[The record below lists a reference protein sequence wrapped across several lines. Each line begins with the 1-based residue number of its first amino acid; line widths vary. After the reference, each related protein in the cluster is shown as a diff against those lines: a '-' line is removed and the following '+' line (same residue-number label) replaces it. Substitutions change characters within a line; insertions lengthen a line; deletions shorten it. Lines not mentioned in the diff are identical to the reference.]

1 MKLSELKGEQ
11 AIEVIADLI
20 APVTSIA
27 SDQKNLSIFKKQG
40 SGEQRSKEEV
50 AKEMS
55 EKIPTLLKTHKK
67 DVLDILCAFNPDAK
81 PEEMSVYDIIN
92 GVSDLL
98 SDKDFL
104 SLFLSVVKTEGQKQP
119 TESSAEAEHSE
130 PES

>member
-40 SGEQRSKEEV
+40 SGERSKEEV
-50 AKEMS
+50 AKDLS

-104 SLFLSVVKTEGQKQP
+104 SLFLSVVKTEDRKQP
-119 TESSAEAEHSE
+119 TESSAEQEHSE

>member
-1 MKLSELKGEQ
+1 MKLSELKGER

-27 SDQKNLSIFKKQG
+27 SDQKNLSIFKKQE
-40 SGEQRSKEEV
+40 SGERSKEEV
-50 AKEMS
+50 AKDLS

-104 SLFLSVVKTEGQKQP
+104 SLFLSVVKTEDRKQP

>member
-1 MKLSELKGEQ
+1 MKLSELKGEK

-27 SDQKNLSIFKKQG
+27 SDQKNLSIFKKHG
-40 SGEQRSKEEV
+40 SGERSKEEV

-104 SLFLSVVKTEGQKQP
+104 SLFLSVVKTEDRKQP
-119 TESSAEAEHSE
+119 TESSAEQEHSE

>member
-1 MKLSELKGEQ
+1 MKLSELKGEK

-40 SGEQRSKEEV
+40 SGERSKEEV

-104 SLFLSVVKTEGQKQP
+104 SLFLSVVKTEDRKQP
-119 TESSAEAEHSE
+119 TESSAEQEHSE

>member
-40 SGEQRSKEEV
+40 SGERSKEEV

-104 SLFLSVVKTEGQKQP
+104 SLFLSVVKTEDRKQP
-119 TESSAEAEHSE
+119 TESSAEQEHSE

>member
-27 SDQKNLSIFKKQG
+27 TDQKSLKLFTKAKDG
-40 SGEQRSKEEV
+40 RSKEEV
-50 AKEMS
+50 AKDFS
-55 EKIPTLLKTHKK
+55 EKIPVLLKTHKK
-67 DVLDILCAFNPDAK
+67 DVLDILCAFNPEAN

-104 SLFLSVVKTEGQKQP
+104 SLFLSVVKTEGKKQP

>member
-1 MKLSELKGEQ
+1 MKLSELKGER

-20 APVTSIA
+20 VPVTSIA

-40 SGEQRSKEEV
+40 SGERSKEEV
-50 AKEMS
+50 AKDLS

-104 SLFLSVVKTEGQKQP
+104 SLFLSVVKTEDRKQP
-119 TESSAEAEHSE
+119 TESSAEQEHSE

>member
-1 MKLSELKGEQ
+1 MKLSELKGER

-27 SDQKNLSIFKKQG
+27 TDQKNLSIFKAKG
-40 SGEQRSKEEV
+40 NGERSKEEV
-50 AKEMS
+50 AKDMS
-55 EKIPTLLKTHKK
+55 EKIPVLLKTHKK
-67 DVLDILCAFNPDAK
+67 DVLDILCVFNPDVK
-81 PEEMSVYDIIN
+81 PEEMSIFDIIN

-98 SDKDFL
+98 SDKDFM
-104 SLFLSVVKTEGQKQP
+104 SLFLSVVKTEERKQP